1 MKFVSSM
8 ALLLKAGL
16 LLLLAARVCH
26 SVTGCDRQLYET
38 VINDFCL
45 EQFQLDM
52 GRLNSGLWCTWPE
65 TMEIY
70 EGLTNC
76 TYQLALRMDCFW
88 PNRVVDGFFMQI
100 HHRYFHHCPSTGRLL
115 REPPISIL
123 APFIGVSVL
132 ITLLMTAVV
141 VWRSKRTQGML
152 C

>member
-16 LLLLAARVCH
+16 LLLLAARVCP
-26 SVTGCDRQLYET
+26 SVTGCDRRLYET

-100 HHRYFHHCPSTGRLL
+100 HRSSGVEEQTHTRDALL
-115 REPPISIL
+115 NLIKGLGDGLLTSIR
-123 APFIGVSVL
+123 FIGQV
-132 ITLLMTAVV
+132 
-141 VWRSKRTQGML
+141 R
-152 C
+152 CC

>member
-1 MKFVSSM
+1 PAQPMIHRFFRSKQQAV
-8 ALLLKAGL
+8 LLLPLHGITFSFRSDGTAVLGL
-16 LLLLAARVCH
+16 HIKRLFAR
-26 SVTGCDRQLYET
+26 
-38 VINDFCL
+38 
-45 EQFQLDM
+45 M
-52 GRLNSGLWCTWPE
+52 
-65 TMEIY
+65 Y

-100 HHRYFHHCPSTGRLL
+100 HRRYFHHCPSTGRLL